1 MHAVLP
7 VSLALLSPRSPAL
20 ASTPAWTASPRI
32 ARPAVMLAAPRDDS
46 PSSLF
51 SPESWTEKGFD
62 GVQRLPAACRAAEA
76 TTAEA
81 EHLAL
86 AFLSQDADSVVA
98 RTLSKAGSS
107 AASLKRQLEDFSAR
121 QPKVKGAAP
130 EQPSVGASLL
140 ALVRGAN
147 NERAALG
154 DEFLSGEHVLIALA
168 EEPRCGR
175 AALRAEGLDA
185 AKLRTAA
192 DEVRGGRKISSKDP
206 EAAYEA
212 LEKYSRDLTAEAK
225 AGRLD
230 PVIGRDDEVRRAM
243 TVLSRRT
250 KNNPILLGEPG
261 VGKTAIAEGLA
272 QRIAAGD
279 VPESLRGRRLL
290 ALDMGALVAGAKY
303 RGEFEERLKASV
315 LREVTEADGAIILF
329 IDEIHTVVGAG
340 KADGAMD
347 AGNLLKPALA
357 RGQLR
362 CIGAT
367 ARRGG
372 SEGAA
377 SPSGPPLCAGAT
389 TLDEYR
395 QHIEKDA
402 ALERRFQQA
411 AVFVAQPTVEA
422 TTGIL
427 RGLKERCEQQPPPAA
442 SH

>member
-1 MHAVLP
+1 MYVP
-7 VSLALLSPRSPAL
+7 ITVSLALLQPRSPAL
-20 ASTPAWTASPRI
+20 ASPPAWTASPRI

-154 DEFLSGEHVLIALA
+154 DEFLSGDGAHSFRKPPDPSQTLPAPFPLPATPSPGPPTPFRSARRARADRARRGASLRPRGAAGGRGSAPLGPLREPSA
-168 EEPRCGR
+168 EPSVN
-175 AALRAEGLDA
+175 LPLQAEGLDA

-212 LEKYSRDLTAEAK
+212 
-225 AGRLD
+225 
-230 PVIGRDDEVRRAM
+230 
-243 TVLSRRT
+243 
-250 KNNPILLGEPG
+250 
-261 VGKTAIAEGLA
+261 
-272 QRIAAGD
+272 
-279 VPESLRGRRLL
+279 
-290 ALDMGALVAGAKY
+290 
-303 RGEFEERLKASV
+303 
-315 LREVTEADGAIILF
+315 RE
-329 IDEIHTVVGAG
+329 
-340 KADGAMD
+340 KAD
-347 AGNLLKPALA
+347 
-357 RGQLR
+357 
-362 CIGAT
+362 
-367 ARRGG
+367 
-372 SEGAA
+372 AA
-377 SPSGPPLCAGAT
+377 AWRSLPS
-389 TLDEYR
+389 
-395 QHIEKDA
+395 
-402 ALERRFQQA
+402 
-411 AVFVAQPTVEA
+411 
-422 TTGIL
+422 
-427 RGLKERCEQQPPPAA
+427 
-442 SH
+442 